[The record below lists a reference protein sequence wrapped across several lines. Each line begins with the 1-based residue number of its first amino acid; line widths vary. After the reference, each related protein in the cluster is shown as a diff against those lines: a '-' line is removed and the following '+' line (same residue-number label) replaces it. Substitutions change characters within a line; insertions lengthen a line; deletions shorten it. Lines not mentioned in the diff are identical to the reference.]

1 MKRTKFFRRS
11 NAAVS
16 LEACIV
22 LTLFIFF
29 VLTLYSFFSVFEV
42 QGKVSSAMMQCA
54 QSLAVDTYNIDRIY
68 VDFDEEEHDELSF
81 PAYLVSKLGL
91 EKSVIND
98 YNVTKDNKWFKTPAK
113 ANVNQALKEVIKKRF
128 IAYLTDEG
136 TDEAAKELLTRL
148 RVDGDIDGFDFSN
161 SEIDADNNLI
171 IRVSYRVGYVFD
183 CPSIGLQPLEFNQST
198 SSRLWREKEATY
210 QETTAQSA
218 SGSSGGGHSSGGG
231 SHDETAAPTENDE

>member
-1 MKRTKFFRRS
+1 M
-11 NAAVS
+11 
-16 LEACIV
+16 
-22 LTLFIFF
+22 
-29 VLTLYSFFSVFEV
+29 
-42 QGKVSSAMMQCA
+42 
-54 QSLAVDTYNIDRIY
+54 
-68 VDFDEEEHDELSF
+68 DFDEEEHDELSF

-161 SEIDADNNLI
+161 TGT
-171 IRVSYRVGYVFD
+171 IRVLFQDGSETWVARRY
-183 CPSIGLQPLEFNQST
+183 IQPIQQTLKRLEK
-198 SSRLWREKEATY
+198 RE
-210 QETTAQSA
+210 
-218 SGSSGGGHSSGGG
+218 GDDRNG
-231 SHDETAAPTENDE
+231 